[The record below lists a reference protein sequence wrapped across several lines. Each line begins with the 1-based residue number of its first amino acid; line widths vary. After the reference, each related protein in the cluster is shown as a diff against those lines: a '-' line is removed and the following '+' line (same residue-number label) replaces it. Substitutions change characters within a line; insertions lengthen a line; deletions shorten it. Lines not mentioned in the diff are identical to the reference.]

1 MIRLFDK
8 DERLG
13 DIYLLDGKIVVRR
26 AVDGGVAD
34 TIESVRH
41 GRSDSELYH
50 ALPHIFCGQ
59 CWAGY
64 VDLDEQ
70 PGPDDEIVEP

>member
-8 DERLG
+8 DERLA
-13 DIYLLDGKIVVRR
+13 DIELIDGKMVFRRVV
-26 AVDGGVAD
+26 GKGVID
-34 TIESVRH
+34 TIESVRR

-64 VDLDEQ
+64 VDPDEQ